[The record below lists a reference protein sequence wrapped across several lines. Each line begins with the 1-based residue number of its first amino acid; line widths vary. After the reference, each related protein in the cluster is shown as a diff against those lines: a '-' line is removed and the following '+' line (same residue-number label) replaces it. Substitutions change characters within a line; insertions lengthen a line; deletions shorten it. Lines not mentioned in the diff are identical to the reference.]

1 MARLLDGVAW
11 QAVKADVLTSLG
23 LPEAPEELL
32 GCHVVTLDE
41 ALRYVGDRLAANAD
55 VRVDEAGKIHV
66 SGDKAIAE
74 PPSLIDLRK
83 RVAAMLPRVDIG
95 EAILE
100 VMGWVPEFL
109 ESLIAPSGGASRMAG
124 LDVTIAACLTSQA
137 LNIGYGPVAAEGVAA
152 LERRRLGH
160 VGRTYLR
167 AANYTAANPHL
178 ITKQAGIGFA
188 QALGGGLVAAIDGM
202 RFVVP
207 VPSLFAKPNR
217 KFFGPKRGMTFLN
230 MINDQAFG
238 TAHKIVAGTDRDCLH
253 AIDLFFNSGAA
264 DLPEV
269 LITDTGSYVVTWTPC
284 PPLKIRSGRPG
295 RRQGLIRGDT
305 CRSASGV
312 GMRALSWLSCSATTA
327 SRSRSSQ
334 ASCGPSGPG
343 TTRPT
348 PSSPTPMTCD
358 TCGVSSPV
366 RA

>member
-312 GMRALSWLSCSATTA
+312 GMRALS
-327 SRSRSSQ
+327 
-334 ASCGPSGPG
+334 
-343 TTRPT
+343 
-348 PSSPTPMTCD
+348 
-358 TCGVSSPV
+358 
-366 RA
+366 